1 MVSAGSGIVRGLCQ
15 ARAMTTASTGDGY
28 EISPELAQRIAE
40 ITPEQTEA
48 LAAAISQMQPALAFM
63 SEEVSAGITN
73 VIQPALLDFSRML
86 SEVSLPVLDTSWADH
101 LIGSVQGLRLSDSAY
116 AGITDTLA
124 RVAEM
129 AASLDLDAH
138 LPGDV
143 DGDLEDLGGQGVTFA
158 TAQGA
163 GLSRE
168 TQRKLA
174 MYFVATWVFLVLM
187 QGMVQSEAV
196 KELLENAEL
205 ALPIAAAAMVVT
217 GRQFDKLFPPPSDD
231 ETAE

>member
-1 MVSAGSGIVRGLCQ
+1 
-15 ARAMTTASTGDGY
+15 MTNTSTGDEY

-48 LAAAISQMQPALAFM
+48 IAAAIGRLLPALTFM
-63 SEEVSAGITN
+63 SDEVSAGITN
-73 VIQPALLDFSRML
+73 VVQPAVLSFSRAL

-101 LIGSVQGLRLSDSAY
+101 LVGAVQGLRLSDSAY
-116 AGITDTLA
+116 AGMTDTLA

-129 AASLDLDAH
+129 AASVDLDSQ
-138 LPGDV
+138 LSGDV
-143 DGDLEDLGGQGVTFA
+143 NSDLVELGAQGVTFA
-158 TAQGA
+158 TTQGA

-168 TQRKLA
+168 VQLKLA
-174 MYFVATWVFLVLM
+174 LYFVGALVFIVLM

-196 KELLENAEL
+196 NDLVQKAGV
-205 ALPIAAAAMVVT
+205 AGPAAALAMAVT
-217 GRQFDKLFPPPSDD
+217 ARQFNKLFPPPPSGD